1 MITPED
7 SAVVSPSYHLS
18 AEGEPMYHGL
28 VLELIKKFK
37 VRRMCDVG
45 GGAHPTLSLEEVRSL
60 NLEYTLLDISAVEL
74 GKAPQG
80 YVKLQADISEQNERG
95 PTGFDLITSTMLAE
109 HVRNGEVFHRNVR
122 DMLRPGGIA
131 CHFFPT
137 LYALPLL
144 MNSLM
149 PERLSSRFLHWFNPV
164 DATHLKF
171 PAHYSWCRGPSRRQI
186 RRLERLGY
194 KVLSY
199 FGFFGHDYYLRVP
212 VLKTVHGA
220 LARFLVAHPVP
231 LWTSRAIVVLQR
243 HDS

>member
-1 MITPED
+1 
-7 SAVVSPSYHLS
+7 
-18 AEGEPMYHGL
+18 MYHAL
-28 VLELIKKFK
+28 VLKLIDKFK

-45 GGAHPTLSLEEVRSL
+45 GGAHPTLSLDEVRAR
-60 NLEYTLLDISAVEL
+60 NLDYTLLDISAIEL
-74 GKAPQG
+74 AKAPQG
-80 YVKLQADISEQNERG
+80 YSKLQADISEQHESG

-109 HVRNGEVFHRNVR
+109 HVKNGEVFHSNVR

-149 PERLSSRFLHWFNPV
+149 PERLSSQFLHWFNPV

-171 PAHYSWCRGPSRRQI
+171 PAYYSWCRGPSRGQI

-194 KVLSY
+194 TVLSY
-199 FGFFGHDYYLRVP
+199 HGFFGHDYFLRVP
-212 VLKTVHGA
+212 LLKTAHAA
-220 LARFLVAHPVP
+220 LAKFLVKHPVP
-231 LWTSRAIVVLQR
+231 QWTSRAIVVLQR
-243 HDS
+243 QGT